1 MDDYSYLDSMNTILS
16 SSKRIEEI
24 DIELE
29 KMIRNK
35 YDGLDKNLMNLLE

>member
-35 YDGLDKNLMNLLE
+35 YDGLDKNLMDLLE